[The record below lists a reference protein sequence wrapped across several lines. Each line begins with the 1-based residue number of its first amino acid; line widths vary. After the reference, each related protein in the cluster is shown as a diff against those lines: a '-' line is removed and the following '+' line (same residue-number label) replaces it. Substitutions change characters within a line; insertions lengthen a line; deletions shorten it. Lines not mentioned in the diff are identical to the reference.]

1 MMGKKRNATAH
12 KLERARIHT
21 QRNRD
26 SGEKARS
33 MIMSVTLKLA
43 GVKLDI
49 AGNERI
55 DSQKQKKRKK
65 KNCTNTV
72 KWVHFEE
79 KDLIRLHYNYPIL

>member
-1 MMGKKRNATAH
+1 MQPHTNSS
-12 KLERARIHT
+12 ART

-65 KNCTNTV
+65 NCTNTI

>member
-1 MMGKKRNATAH
+1 MMGKKNCNRTQTRAH
-12 KLERARIHT
+12 ARTHT

-26 SGEKARS
+26 SGDKARS

-55 DSQKQKKRKK
+55 GS
-65 KNCTNTV
+65 
-72 KWVHFEE
+72 
-79 KDLIRLHYNYPIL
+79 

>member
-1 MMGKKRNATAH
+1 MQPHTNSS
-12 KLERARIHT
+12 ARTHT

-55 DSQKQKKRKK
+55 DSQKTEEEKE

-72 KWVHFEE
+72 WVHFEE